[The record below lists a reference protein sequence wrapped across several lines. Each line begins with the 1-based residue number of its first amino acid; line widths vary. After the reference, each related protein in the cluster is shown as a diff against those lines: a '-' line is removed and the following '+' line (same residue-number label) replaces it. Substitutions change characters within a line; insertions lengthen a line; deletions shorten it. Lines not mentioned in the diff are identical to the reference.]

1 MWNVDTEWKVKTAPQ
16 NHVWSVTLAI
26 SSTSCTAC
34 NCTKC
39 WLIQIYL
46 AVLVLTNSNLPLGNE
61 PLMPSKAF
69 SPACKMLL
77 VALNCIFFLF
87 RNALSAAP
95 KALFCAL
102 KYTFSCTEAF
112 FFFLLQNSI
121 YFSCSRTCM
130 FLVCLDYMATVRE
143 QHISQALYALLRSLP
158 SSLDRSCFAAFMAG
172 KAWKEMMILHFMTR
186 YVCVVISCH
195 LVLCFL
201 FSNIAFNFV
210 HCTCHGSIK
219 RHKRENWFFS
229 YM

>member
-112 FFFLLQNSI
+112 FFFCFKTQYIFLAPEHACSWYVWTIWQLWGSNTSVRLCMPYWGACPHPSTRHVLLLLWLAKPEKRWW
-121 YFSCSRTCM
+121 SC
-130 FLVCLDYMATVRE
+130 
-143 QHISQALYALLRSLP
+143 ALWRG
-158 SSLDRSCFAAFMAG
+158 M
-172 KAWKEMMILHFMTR
+172 
-186 YVCVVISCH
+186 YV
-195 LVLCFL
+195 
-201 FSNIAFNFV
+201 
-210 HCTCHGSIK
+210 
-219 RHKRENWFFS
+219 W
-229 YM
+229 